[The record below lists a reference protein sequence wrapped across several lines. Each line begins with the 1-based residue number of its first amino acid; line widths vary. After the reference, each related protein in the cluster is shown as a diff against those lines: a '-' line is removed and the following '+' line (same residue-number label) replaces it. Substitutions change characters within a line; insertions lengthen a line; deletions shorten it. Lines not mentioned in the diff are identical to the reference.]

1 MSEQRYLRGSA
12 LDRRSSSDLAE
23 LLDKVL
29 DKGLVVAGDIR
40 LNVVDVELLTIKLRL
55 LVASVDTAKRMG
67 IDWWESDPF
76 LSGRNDGAAELTR
89 LQQENAELQERLD
102 RLERL
107 LPAAGD
113 TETSS

>member
-1 MSEQRYLRGSA
+1 MSDQRYLRGSA

-23 LLDKVL
+23 LLEKVL

-40 LNVVDVELLTIKLRL
+40 LNIVDVELLTIKLRL

-76 LSGRNDGAAELTR
+76 LSGRGDGHAELER
-89 LQQENAELQERLD
+89 VQQENRELRDRLD
-102 RLERL
+102 RLERML
-107 LPAAGD
+107 SAGQE
-113 TETSS
+113 ETS